1 VRTNIHGH
9 DVGAIVQQIRAVL
22 NAGASLE
29 QLEQRPQH
37 PQHPQQH
44 KQQNDQQ
51 LPKTSS
57 YCSPRDLATR
67 LPSLKYVVGVP
78 SVFQQACKPPTALH
92 DVLAWPYIYTNI
104 INSGIIPSS
113 DLQSILQEGGVR
125 FIDDDLLKYSVPLP
139 CIVGLSG
146 SIDDAGK
153 TGHGHS
159 SIKLCTSR
167 TS

>member
-51 LPKTSS
+51 FSKTSS

-67 LPSLKYVVGVP
+67 L
-78 SVFQQACKPPTALH
+78 
-92 DVLAWPYIYTNI
+92 
-104 INSGIIPSS
+104 
-113 DLQSILQEGGVR
+113 
-125 FIDDDLLKYSVPLP
+125 
-139 CIVGLSG
+139 
-146 SIDDAGK
+146 
-153 TGHGHS
+153 
-159 SIKLCTSR
+159 
-167 TS
+167 